1 MVLLSL
7 APLFFTEK
15 DGDVMA
21 EFKSQ
26 DEKTKQAF
34 SMIEQGVRDV
44 YSSELFKQYLSCL
57 SKFHSYSLN
66 NTLLILSQK
75 PEASLVAGYRAWQT
89 NFNRHVNK
97 GEKGLTILA
106 PVTTKEDRLMN
117 KHDENGNVILD
128 ESGNPI
134 QEMRV
139 VNLTHF
145 KTTTVFD
152 ISQTS
157 GDPLPSLVH
166 DLTGSSNEVKAII
179 QTIQSVCTIPIEFKT
194 ETEDLSF
201 MTGAKGYYSPR
212 KDKIVINKDLE
223 NLQTAKTLIHEYA
236 HSILHK
242 ETDKNQ
248 SQREI
253 EAESLAFV
261 ICDHFGIDTSEYSFG
276 YIASYANKDYSELK
290 SILVNIQSKA
300 HEMIELIEPVFK
312 ENLHMLEKE
321 NQYITP
327 VEMEELNHDIVLKVA
342 SVMEKYKE
350 IVSDSN
356 ITTSDIHETIDQE
369 ISNLL
374 TDNKEYRVQDHLYQ
388 NNEVYQRVL
397 HSACYDAFMNEEFD
411 PKQSWFM
418 DHSIERRNYEIFE
431 KIASPLLTNSAYYMK
446 YGTSNY
452 MDLNIE
458 IIGDDRLAMAHNYV
472 LNGDVMADPD
482 VEFTVDKKNR
492 MLYPQTYQQDSLQ
505 YFERVDGDSNRARE
519 LNHFMHEWLTNV
531 VDQKY
536 KVQTI
541 YTEDKELSV
550 KENPNAVRS
559 FCKQNG
565 IGMVAPKLKELEK

>member
-1 MVLLSL
+1 
-7 APLFFTEK
+7 
-15 DGDVMA
+15 MA

-34 SMIEQGVRDV
+34 SMIEQGVKDV
-44 YSSELFKQYLSCL
+44 YSSESFKQYLSCL

-97 GEKGLTILA
+97 GEKGLMILA

-128 ESGNPI
+128 ESGNPV

-223 NLQTAKTLIHEYA
+223 DLQTAKTLIHEYA
-236 HSILHK
+236 HSLLHK

-327 VEMEELNHDIVLKVA
+327 VEMEELNHDIVLKIA
-342 SVMEKYKE
+342 SVMEKYKK
-350 IVSDSN
+350 VMSDSN
-356 ITTSDIHETIDQE
+356 ITTSDIHETIDQK

-397 HSACYDAFMNEEFD
+397 HSACYDAFMNEELD
-411 PKQSWFM
+411 LKQSWFM
-418 DHSIERRNYEIFE
+418 DHSIERRNYEMFE
-431 KIASPLLTNSAYYMK
+431 KIANPLLTNSAYYMK
-446 YGTSNY
+446 YGTPNY

-472 LNGDVMADPD
+472 LNGDVMSDPD

-505 YFERVDGDSNRARE
+505 YFERVDGDLIRARE

-541 YTEDKELSV
+541 YTEDKELSI

-565 IGMVAPKLKELEK
+565 IGMMAPKLKELEK

>member
-1 MVLLSL
+1 MSNY
-7 APLFFTEK
+7 
-15 DGDVMA
+15 
-21 EFKSQ
+21 KSS

-34 SMIEQGVRDV
+34 EMIEQGVKDV
-44 YSSELFKQYLSCL
+44 YSSDSFKRYLSCC
-57 SKFHSYSLN
+57 SKFHNYSLN
-66 NTLLILSQK
+66 NTLLILAQK
-75 PEASLVAGYRAWQT
+75 PDASLVAGYRSWQA
-89 NFNRHVNK
+89 NFNRHVDK
-97 GEKGLTILA
+97 GEKGLMILA
-106 PVTTKEDRLMN
+106 PVTYKEDRLIN
-117 KHDENGNVILD
+117 KVDENGNVELD
-128 ESGNPI
+128 EAGSPI
-134 QEMRV
+134 QEQRQ
-139 VNLTHF
+139 VNVTRF

-157 GDPLPSLVH
+157 GDPLPSLIH
-166 DLTGSSNEVKAII
+166 DLTGSNNEAKAII
-179 QTIQSVCTIPIEFKT
+179 QSVQSICTILIEFKT
-194 ETEDLSF
+194 ETEDLNL
-201 MTGAKGYYSPR
+201 MTGAKGYYSP
-212 KDKIVINKDLE
+212 KEDKIVINKDLE
-223 NLQTAKTLIHEYA
+223 DLQIAKTLIHEYA

-242 ETDKNQ
+242 QTDKNQ

-253 EAESLAFV
+253 EAESLTFV
-261 ICDHFGIDTSEYSFG
+261 LCDHFGLDTSEYSFG

-327 VEMEELNHDIVLKVA
+327 VEMEELNHDIVLKIA

-350 IVSDSN
+350 VMSDSN

-388 NNEVYQRVL
+388 NNEVYQLVL
-397 HSACYDAFMNEEFD
+397 HSACYDAFMNEELD

-418 DHSIERRNYEIFE
+418 DHSIERRNYEMFE
-431 KIASPLLTNSAYYMK
+431 KIANPLLTNSAYYMK
-446 YGTSNY
+446 YGTPNY

-482 VEFTVDKKNR
+482 VEFTVENR

-505 YFERVDGDSNRARE
+505 YFERVDGDSIRARE
-519 LNHFMHEWLTNV
+519 LNRFMHEWLTNV

-541 YTEDKELSV
+541 YTEDKELSI

-565 IGMVAPKLKELEK
+565 IGMMAPKQKELEK

>member
-1 MVLLSL
+1 M
-7 APLFFTEK
+7 TK
-15 DGDVMA
+15 
-21 EFKSQ
+21 FKSQ

-34 SMIEQGVRDV
+34 SMIEQGVKDV
-44 YSSELFKQYLSCL
+44 YSSESFKQYLSCL

-97 GEKGLTILA
+97 GEKGLMILA
-106 PVTTKEDRLMN
+106 PVTTKEDKLMN

-128 ESGNPI
+128 ESGNPV
-134 QEMRV
+134 QEMHV

-223 NLQTAKTLIHEYA
+223 DLQTAKTLIHEYA

-261 ICDHFGIDTSEYSFG
+261 ICNHFGIDTSEYSFG

-327 VEMEELNHDIVLKVA
+327 VEMEELNHDIVIQVSSL
-342 SVMEKYKE
+342 MEQYKE
-350 IVSDSN
+350 ALDDSN
-356 ITTSDIHETIDQE
+356 VSISDIHEMVDQK
-369 ISNLL
+369 IYDVINS
-374 TDNKEYRVQDHLYQ
+374 KPEYSTQAFLFG
-388 NNEVYQRVL
+388 NNHDYYQRLRTV
-397 HSACYDAFMNEEFD
+397 CFEAFTNPNFD
-411 PKQSWFM
+411 LSKNWFIEN
-418 DHSIERRNYEIFE
+418 SIEKCNYELFE
-431 KIASPLLTNSAYYMK
+431 QIAKPLLTNNAYYIK
-446 YGTSNY
+446 YTAYGF
-452 MDLNIE
+452 MDLNVE
-458 IIGDDRLAMAHNYV
+458 IIDENCFAMAHNYE
-472 LNGDVMADPD
+472 LNGDLMADPD
-482 VEFTVDKKNR
+482 VEFTVDKENR
-492 MLYPQTYQQDSLQ
+492 LLYPQTYQQDNLQ
-505 YFERVDGDSNRARE
+505 FYERVDGDPFRANE
-519 LNHFMHEWLTNV
+519 LNHFMNQWIHNIQE
-531 VDQKY
+531 QKY
-536 KVQTI
+536 KVETI
-541 YTEDKELSV
+541 YTDEIELSA
-550 KENPNAVRS
+550 KENSSGVRK
-559 FCKQNG
+559 FCKEHG
-565 IGMVAPKLKELEK
+565 IAKMAPKSKELER

>member
-1 MVLLSL
+1 
-7 APLFFTEK
+7 
-15 DGDVMA
+15 MA

-34 SMIEQGVRDV
+34 SMIEQGVKDV
-44 YSSELFKQYLSCL
+44 YSSESFKQYLSCL

-97 GEKGLTILA
+97 GEKGLMILA

-128 ESGNPI
+128 ESGNPV

-179 QTIQSVCTIPIEFKT
+179 QSIQSVCTIPIEFKT

-223 NLQTAKTLIHEYA
+223 DLQTAKTLIHEYA

-327 VEMEELNHDIVLKVA
+327 VEMEELNHDIALKIA
-342 SVMEKYKE
+342 SMMEQYKE
-350 IVSDSN
+350 VMSDSN

-374 TDNKEYRVQDHLYQ
+374 TDSKEYRVQDHLYQ
-388 NNEVYQRVL
+388 NNEVYQLVL

-418 DHSIERRNYEIFE
+418 DHSIERRNYEMFE
-431 KIASPLLTNSAYYMK
+431 KIANPLLTNSAYYMK
-446 YGTSNY
+446 YGTPNY

-505 YFERVDGDSNRARE
+505 YFERVDGDSARARE

-565 IGMVAPKLKELEK
+565 IGMMAPKLKELEK

>member
-1 MVLLSL
+1 
-7 APLFFTEK
+7 
-15 DGDVMA
+15 MA

-34 SMIEQGVRDV
+34 SMIEQGVKNV
-44 YSSELFKQYLSCL
+44 YSSESFKQYLSCL

-75 PEASLVAGYRAWQT
+75 PEASLVAGYHAWQT

-97 GEKGLTILA
+97 GEKGLMILA

-128 ESGNPI
+128 ESGNPV

-179 QTIQSVCTIPIEFKT
+179 QTIQSVCAIPIEFKT

-223 NLQTAKTLIHEYA
+223 DLQTAKTLIHEYA

-242 ETDKNQ
+242 ETNKNQ

-312 ENLHMLEKE
+312 ENLHMLEKK

-327 VEMEELNHDIVLKVA
+327 VEMEELNHDIVLKIA
-342 SVMEKYKE
+342 SVMEKYKK
-350 IVSDSN
+350 VMSDSN
-356 ITTSDIHETIDQE
+356 ITTSDIHETIDQK

-388 NNEVYQRVL
+388 NNEVYQLVL

-418 DHSIERRNYEIFE
+418 DHSIERRNYELFE

-446 YGTSNY
+446 YGTPNY

-505 YFERVDGDSNRARE
+505 YFERVDGDSARARE

-565 IGMVAPKLKELEK
+565 IGMMAPKLKELEK

>member
-1 MVLLSL
+1 
-7 APLFFTEK
+7 
-15 DGDVMA
+15 MA

-34 SMIEQGVRDV
+34 SMIEQGVKNV
-44 YSSELFKQYLSCL
+44 YSSESFKQYLSCL

-97 GEKGLTILA
+97 GEKGLMILA

-128 ESGNPI
+128 EAGNPI

-179 QTIQSVCTIPIEFKT
+179 QTIQSVCAIPIEFKT

-223 NLQTAKTLIHEYA
+223 DLQTAKTLIHEYA

-261 ICDHFGIDTSEYSFG
+261 ICDHFGINTSEYSFG

-327 VEMEELNHDIVLKVA
+327 VEMEELNHDIVLKIA
-342 SVMEKYKE
+342 SMMEQYKE
-350 IVSDSN
+350 VMSDSN

-388 NNEVYQRVL
+388 NNEVYQFAL

-418 DHSIERRNYEIFE
+418 DHSIERRNYEMFE
-431 KIASPLLTNSAYYMK
+431 KIANPLLTNSAY
-446 YGTSNY
+446 Y

-541 YTEDKELSV
+541 YTEDKELSF

-565 IGMVAPKLKELEK
+565 IGMMAPKLKELEK

>member
-26 DEKTKQAF
+26 DEKTKHAF
-34 SMIEQGVRDV
+34 SMIEQGVKDV
-44 YSSELFKQYLSCL
+44 YSSESFKQYLSCL

-97 GEKGLTILA
+97 GEKGLMILA

-128 ESGNPI
+128 ESGNPV

-139 VNLTHF
+139 VNLTYF

-179 QTIQSVCTIPIEFKT
+179 QTIQSACTIPIEFKT

-223 NLQTAKTLIHEYA
+223 DLQTAKTLIHEYA

-261 ICDHFGIDTSEYSFG
+261 ICDYFGIDTSEYSFG

-342 SVMEKYKE
+342 SLMKQYKDALD
-350 IVSDSN
+350 DSN
-356 ITTSDIHETIDQE
+356 VSISDIHEMVDQQIYDVINSKPE
-369 ISNLL
+369 YSTQAFLFGNNHDYYQTLRTVCFEAFTSSN
-374 TDNKEYRVQDHLYQ
+374 
-388 NNEVYQRVL
+388 
-397 HSACYDAFMNEEFD
+397 FD
-411 PKQSWFM
+411 LSKNWFIEN
-418 DHSIERRNYEIFE
+418 SIEKSNYELFE
-431 KIASPLLTNSAYYMK
+431 QIAKPLLTNNAYYIK
-446 YGTSNY
+446 YTAYGF
-452 MDLNIE
+452 MDLNVE
-458 IIGDDRLAMAHNYV
+458 IIDENRIAMAHNYE
-472 LNGDVMADPD
+472 LNGDLMADPD
-482 VEFTVDKKNR
+482 IEFTVDKENR
-492 MLYPQTYQQDSLQ
+492 LLYPQTYQQDNLQ
-505 YFERVDGDSNRARE
+505 FYERVDGDPFRAKE
-519 LNHFMHEWLTNV
+519 LNGFMNQWIHNIQE
-531 VDQKY
+531 QKY
-536 KVQTI
+536 KVEII
-541 YTEDKELSV
+541 YTNETELST
-550 KENPNAVRS
+550 KENPSGVRK
-559 FCKQNG
+559 FCKEHG
-565 IGMVAPKLKELEK
+565 IAKMAPKSKELER

>member
-1 MVLLSL
+1 
-7 APLFFTEK
+7 
-15 DGDVMA
+15 MA

-44 YSSELFKQYLSCL
+44 YSSESFKQYLSCL

-97 GEKGLTILA
+97 GEKGLMILA

-128 ESGNPI
+128 ESGNPV

-139 VNLTHF
+139 VNLTYF

-223 NLQTAKTLIHEYA
+223 DLQTIKTLIHEYA

-327 VEMEELNHDIVLKVA
+327 VEMEELNHDIVLKVTF
-342 SVMEKYKE
+342 VMEKYKE
-350 IVSDSN
+350 VMSDSN

-369 ISNLL
+369 ISSLL

-388 NNEVYQRVL
+388 NNEVYQLGL

-418 DHSIERRNYEIFE
+418 DHSIERRNYELFE

-446 YGTSNY
+446 YGTPNY

-458 IIGDDRLAMAHNYV
+458 IIGDNRLAMAHNYV

-505 YFERVDGDSNRARE
+505 YFERVDGDSTRARE

-550 KENPNAVRS
+550 KENLNAVRN

-565 IGMVAPKLKELEK
+565 IGMMAPKLKELEK

>member
-1 MVLLSL
+1 
-7 APLFFTEK
+7 
-15 DGDVMA
+15 MA

-34 SMIEQGVRDV
+34 SMIEQGVKDV
-44 YSSELFKQYLSCL
+44 YSSESFKQYLSCL

-97 GEKGLTILA
+97 GEKGLMILA

-128 ESGNPI
+128 ESGNPV

-157 GDPLPSLVH
+157 RDPLPSLVH

-212 KDKIVINKDLE
+212 KDKIVINKDLAD
-223 NLQTAKTLIHEYA
+223 LQTAKTLIHEYA

-242 ETDKNQ
+242 ETDKTQ

-276 YIASYANKDYSELK
+276 YIASYANKEYSELK
-290 SILVNIQSKA
+290 FILVNIQSKA

-327 VEMEELNHDIVLKVA
+327 VEMEELNHDIVLKIA
-342 SVMEKYKE
+342 SVMEQYKE
-350 IVSDSN
+350 VMPDSN

-388 NNEVYQRVL
+388 NNEVYQLVL

-418 DHSIERRNYEIFE
+418 DHSIERRNYEMFE
-431 KIASPLLTNSAYYMK
+431 KIANPLLTNSAYYMK
-446 YGTSNY
+446 YGTPNY

-505 YFERVDGDSNRARE
+505 YFERVDGDSARARE

-565 IGMVAPKLKELEK
+565 IGMMAPKLKELEK

>member
-1 MVLLSL
+1 
-7 APLFFTEK
+7 
-15 DGDVMA
+15 MA

-34 SMIEQGVRDV
+34 SMIEQGVKDV
-44 YSSELFKQYLSCL
+44 YSSASFKQYLSCL

-75 PEASLVAGYRAWQT
+75 PEASLVAGYRAWQS

-97 GEKGLTILA
+97 GEKGLMILA

-128 ESGNPI
+128 ESGNPV

-139 VNLTHF
+139 VNLTYF

-223 NLQTAKTLIHEYA
+223 DLQTAKTLIHEYA
-236 HSILHK
+236 HSLLHK

-300 HEMIELIEPVFK
+300 HEMIEL
-312 ENLHMLEKE
+312 M
-321 NQYITP
+321 
-327 VEMEELNHDIVLKVA
+327 EMEELNHDIVLKVA

-388 NNEVYQRVL
+388 NNEVYQFAL

-418 DHSIERRNYEIFE
+418 DHSIERRNYEMFE
-431 KIASPLLTNSAYYMK
+431 KIANPLLTNSAYYMK
-446 YGTSNY
+446 YGTPNY

-505 YFERVDGDSNRARE
+505 YFERVDGDSIRARE

-550 KENPNAVRS
+550 KENPNVVRS

-565 IGMVAPKLKELEK
+565 IGMMAPKLKELEK

>member
-1 MVLLSL
+1 
-7 APLFFTEK
+7 
-15 DGDVMA
+15 MA

-34 SMIEQGVRDV
+34 SMIEQGVKDV
-44 YSSELFKQYLSCL
+44 YSSESFKQYLSCL

-97 GEKGLTILA
+97 GEKGLMILA

-128 ESGNPI
+128 ESGNPV

-179 QTIQSVCTIPIEFKT
+179 QSIQSVCTIPIEFKT
-194 ETEDLSF
+194 ETEELSF

-223 NLQTAKTLIHEYA
+223 DLQTAKTLIHEYA

-261 ICDHFGIDTSEYSFG
+261 ICDHFEIDTSEYSFG

-290 SILVNIQSKA
+290 SILVNIQSKT

-327 VEMEELNHDIVLKVA
+327 VEMEELNHDIVLKIA
-342 SVMEKYKE
+342 SMMDKYKE
-350 IVSDSN
+350 VLSDSN

-388 NNEVYQRVL
+388 NNEVYQLVL
-397 HSACYDAFMNEEFD
+397 HSACFDAFMNEEFD

-446 YGTSNY
+446 YGTPNY

-505 YFERVDGDSNRARE
+505 YFERVDGDSARARE

-565 IGMVAPKLKELEK
+565 IGMMAPKLKELEK

>member
-1 MVLLSL
+1 
-7 APLFFTEK
+7 
-15 DGDVMA
+15 MA

-44 YSSELFKQYLSCL
+44 YSSESFKQYLSCL

-97 GEKGLTILA
+97 GEKGLMILA

-179 QTIQSVCTIPIEFKT
+179 QTIHFVCTIPIEFKT

-223 NLQTAKTLIHEYA
+223 DLQTAKTLIHEYA

-248 SQREI
+248 RQREL

-397 HSACYDAFMNEEFD
+397 HSACYDVFMNEEFD

-418 DHSIERRNYEIFE
+418 DHSIERRNYEMFE

-446 YGTSNY
+446 FGTPNY

-482 VEFTVDKKNR
+482 VEFTVDRKNR

-505 YFERVDGDSNRARE
+505 YFERVDGDSTRVRE

-550 KENPNAVRS
+550 KENPNAVRN

-565 IGMVAPKLKELEK
+565 IGMMAPKLKELEK

>member
-1 MVLLSL
+1 
-7 APLFFTEK
+7 
-15 DGDVMA
+15 MA

-34 SMIEQGVRDV
+34 LMIEQGVKNV
-44 YSSELFKQYLSCL
+44 YSSESFKQYLSCL

-97 GEKGLTILA
+97 GEKGLMILA

-128 ESGNPI
+128 ESGNPV

-139 VNLTHF
+139 VNLTYF

-179 QTIQSVCTIPIEFKT
+179 QSIQSVCTIPIEFKT

-223 NLQTAKTLIHEYA
+223 DLQTAKTLIHEYA

-261 ICDHFGIDTSEYSFG
+261 ICDRFGIDTSEYSFG

-327 VEMEELNHDIVLKVA
+327 VEMEELNHDIVLKIA
-342 SVMEKYKE
+342 SMMDKYKE
-350 IVSDSN
+350 VLSDSN

-388 NNEVYQRVL
+388 NNEVYQLGL

-411 PKQSWFM
+411 PKQSWFI
-418 DHSIERRNYEIFE
+418 DHSIERRNYELFE
-431 KIASPLLTNSAYYMK
+431 KIANPLLTNSAYYVK
-446 YGTSNY
+446 FGTPNY

-505 YFERVDGDSNRARE
+505 YFERVDEDSARARE
-519 LNHFMHEWLTNV
+519 LNHFMHEWLTNIV
-531 VDQKY
+531 NQKY

-565 IGMVAPKLKELEK
+565 IGMMAPKLKELEK

>member
-1 MVLLSL
+1 MSNY
-7 APLFFTEK
+7 
-15 DGDVMA
+15 
-21 EFKSQ
+21 KSS

-34 SMIEQGVRDV
+34 EMIEQGVKDV
-44 YSSELFKQYLSCL
+44 YSSDSFKRYLSCC
-57 SKFHSYSLN
+57 SKFHNYSLN
-66 NTLLILSQK
+66 NTLLILAQK
-75 PEASLVAGYRAWQT
+75 PDASLVAGYRSWQA
-89 NFNRHVNK
+89 NFNRHVDK
-97 GEKGLTILA
+97 GEKGLMILA
-106 PVTTKEDRLMN
+106 PVTYKEDRLIN
-117 KHDENGNVILD
+117 KVDENGNVELD
-128 ESGNPI
+128 EAGSPI
-134 QEMRV
+134 QEQRQ
-139 VNLTHF
+139 VNVTRF

-157 GDPLPSLVH
+157 GDPLPSLIH
-166 DLTGSSNEVKAII
+166 DLTGSNNEAKAII
-179 QTIQSVCTIPIEFKT
+179 QSVQSICTILIEFKT
-194 ETEDLSF
+194 ETEDLNL
-201 MTGAKGYYSPR
+201 MTGAKGYYSP
-212 KDKIVINKDLE
+212 KEDKIVINKDLE
-223 NLQTAKTLIHEYA
+223 DLQIAKTLIHEYA

-242 ETDKNQ
+242 QTDKNQ

-327 VEMEELNHDIVLKVA
+327 VEMEELNHDIVLKIA

-388 NNEVYQRVL
+388 NNEVYQFAL

-418 DHSIERRNYEIFE
+418 DHLIERRNYELFE

-446 YGTSNY
+446 YGTPNY

-472 LNGDVMADPD
+472 LNG
-482 VEFTVDKKNR
+482 
-492 MLYPQTYQQDSLQ
+492 
-505 YFERVDGDSNRARE
+505 
-519 LNHFMHEWLTNV
+519 
-531 VDQKY
+531 
-536 KVQTI
+536 
-541 YTEDKELSV
+541 
-550 KENPNAVRS
+550 
-559 FCKQNG
+559 
-565 IGMVAPKLKELEK
+565 

>member
-1 MVLLSL
+1 
-7 APLFFTEK
+7 
-15 DGDVMA
+15 MA

-34 SMIEQGVRDV
+34 SMIEQGVKDV
-44 YSSELFKQYLSCL
+44 CSSESFKQYLSCL

-97 GEKGLTILA
+97 GEKGLMILT

-128 ESGNPI
+128 ESGNPV

-223 NLQTAKTLIHEYA
+223 DLQTAKTLIHEYA

-261 ICDHFGIDTSEYSFG
+261 ICDYFGIDTSEYSFG

-327 VEMEELNHDIVLKVA
+327 VEMEELNHDIVLKVT
-342 SVMEKYKE
+342 SVMEQYKE
-350 IVSDSN
+350 VMSDSN

-388 NNEVYQRVL
+388 NNEVYQFAL
-397 HSACYDAFMNEEFD
+397 YSACYDALMNEEFD

-418 DHSIERRNYEIFE
+418 DHSIERRNYELFE

-446 YGTSNY
+446 YGTPNY

-482 VEFTVDKKNR
+482 VEFTVDKQNR

-550 KENPNAVRS
+550 KENPNAVRN

-565 IGMVAPKLKELEK
+565 IGMMAPKLKELEK

>member
-1 MVLLSL
+1 
-7 APLFFTEK
+7 
-15 DGDVMA
+15 MA

-34 SMIEQGVRDV
+34 SMIEQGVKDV
-44 YSSELFKQYLSCL
+44 YSSESFKQYLSCL

-97 GEKGLTILA
+97 GEKGLMILA

-139 VNLTHF
+139 VKLTHF

-157 GDPLPSLVH
+157 RDPLPSLVH

-223 NLQTAKTLIHEYA
+223 DLQTAKTLIHEYA

-327 VEMEELNHDIVLKVA
+327 VEMEELNHDIVLKIA
-342 SVMEKYKE
+342 SVMEPYKE
-350 IVSDSN
+350 VMSDSN

-374 TDNKEYRVQDHLYQ
+374 TDNKEYRV
-388 NNEVYQRVL
+388 
-397 HSACYDAFMNEEFD
+397 
-411 PKQSWFM
+411 
-418 DHSIERRNYEIFE
+418 
-431 KIASPLLTNSAYYMK
+431 
-446 YGTSNY
+446 
-452 MDLNIE
+452 
-458 IIGDDRLAMAHNYV
+458 
-472 LNGDVMADPD
+472 
-482 VEFTVDKKNR
+482 
-492 MLYPQTYQQDSLQ
+492 
-505 YFERVDGDSNRARE
+505 
-519 LNHFMHEWLTNV
+519 
-531 VDQKY
+531 
-536 KVQTI
+536 
-541 YTEDKELSV
+541 
-550 KENPNAVRS
+550 
-559 FCKQNG
+559 
-565 IGMVAPKLKELEK
+565 

>member
-1 MVLLSL
+1 
-7 APLFFTEK
+7 
-15 DGDVMA
+15 MA

-34 SMIEQGVRDV
+34 SMIEQGVKDV
-44 YSSELFKQYLSCL
+44 YSSESFKQYLSCL

-75 PEASLVAGYRAWQT
+75 PEASLVAGHRAWQT

-97 GEKGLTILA
+97 GEKGLMILA

-128 ESGNPI
+128 ESGNPV

-223 NLQTAKTLIHEYA
+223 DLQTVKTLIHEYA

-327 VEMEELNHDIVLKVA
+327 VEMEELNHDIVLKIA

-350 IVSDSN
+350 VMSDSN

-388 NNEVYQRVL
+388 NNEVYQLVL

-418 DHSIERRNYEIFE
+418 DHSIERRNYELFE

-446 YGTSNY
+446 YGTPNY

-472 LNGDVMADPD
+472 LNGDVLADPD

-505 YFERVDGDSNRARE
+505 YFERVDGDSARARE
-519 LNHFMHEWLTNV
+519 LNHFMHEWFTNV

-541 YTEDKELSV
+541 YTEDKELSI
-550 KENPNAVRS
+550 KENPNAVRN

-565 IGMVAPKLKELEK
+565 IGMMAPKLKELEK

>member
-1 MVLLSL
+1 
-7 APLFFTEK
+7 
-15 DGDVMA
+15 MA

-34 SMIEQGVRDV
+34 SMIEQGVKDV
-44 YSSELFKQYLSCL
+44 YSSESFKQYLSCL

-97 GEKGLTILA
+97 GEKGLMILA

-128 ESGNPI
+128 ESGNPV

-139 VNLTHF
+139 VNLTYF

-223 NLQTAKTLIHEYA
+223 DLQTAKTLIHEYA

-242 ETDKNQ
+242 ETNKNQ

-261 ICDHFGIDTSEYSFG
+261 ICDHFEIDTSEYSFG

-327 VEMEELNHDIVLKVA
+327 VEMEELNHDIVLKIA
-342 SVMEKYKE
+342 SVMEKYKK
-350 IVSDSN
+350 VMSDSN
-356 ITTSDIHETIDQE
+356 ITTSDIHETIDQK

-388 NNEVYQRVL
+388 NNEVYQLVL

-418 DHSIERRNYEIFE
+418 DHSIERRNYELFE

-446 YGTSNY
+446 YGTPNY

-505 YFERVDGDSNRARE
+505 YFERVDGDSTRARE

-541 YTEDKELSV
+541 YTEDKELSI

-565 IGMVAPKLKELEK
+565 IGMMAPKLKELEK

>member
-1 MVLLSL
+1 
-7 APLFFTEK
+7 
-15 DGDVMA
+15 MA

-34 SMIEQGVRDV
+34 SMIEQGVKDV
-44 YSSELFKQYLSCL
+44 YSSESFKQYLSCL

-97 GEKGLTILA
+97 GEKGLMILA

-128 ESGNPI
+128 ESGNPV

-223 NLQTAKTLIHEYA
+223 DLQTAKTLIHEYA

-261 ICDHFGIDTSEYSFG
+261 ICDYFGIDTSEYSFG

-327 VEMEELNHDIVLKVA
+327 VEMEELNHDIVLKVT
-342 SVMEKYKE
+342 SVMEQYKE
-350 IVSDSN
+350 VMSDSN

-388 NNEVYQRVL
+388 NNEVYQFAL
-397 HSACYDAFMNEEFD
+397 YSACYDALMNEEFD

-418 DHSIERRNYEIFE
+418 DHSIERRNYELFE

-446 YGTSNY
+446 YGTPNY

-482 VEFTVDKKNR
+482 VEFTVDKQNR

-550 KENPNAVRS
+550 KENPNAVRN

-565 IGMVAPKLKELEK
+565 IGMMAPKLKELEK

>member
-1 MVLLSL
+1 
-7 APLFFTEK
+7 
-15 DGDVMA
+15 MA

-44 YSSELFKQYLSCL
+44 YSSESFKQYLSCL

-97 GEKGLTILA
+97 GEKGLMILA

-128 ESGNPI
+128 ESGNPV

-223 NLQTAKTLIHEYA
+223 DLQTAKTLIHEYA

-242 ETDKNQ
+242 ETNKNQ

-327 VEMEELNHDIVLKVA
+327 VEMEELNHDIVLKIA
-342 SVMEKYKE
+342 SVMEKYKK
-350 IVSDSN
+350 VMSDSN
-356 ITTSDIHETIDQE
+356 ITTSDIHETIDQK

-388 NNEVYQRVL
+388 NNEVYQLVL

-418 DHSIERRNYEIFE
+418 DHSIERRNYELFE

-446 YGTSNY
+446 YGTPNY

-505 YFERVDGDSNRARE
+505 YFERVDGDSTRARE

-541 YTEDKELSV
+541 YTEDKELSI

-565 IGMVAPKLKELEK
+565 IGMMAPKLKKLEK